1 MKDRPSL
8 PSALDFRALFESA
21 PDLYLVL
28 TPGLT
33 ILAASDTY
41 LRATMTVRE
50 KIVGLGLFE
59 VFPDNP
65 DDPTATGI
73 KNLRASLDRV
83 LENRTSDAM
92 PVDKYDIRRP
102 ESEGGGFEERYWSP
116 VNSAVL
122 GERGEILFV
131 IHRIEDVSEFARIED
146 VTEFARIKQ
155 ERLEQHKATLE
166 LRDQV
171 DQIESEVFRRAQEL
185 HEANRQLRDA
195 NEALSRKDE
204 DQERVKAAIQRASN
218 ESETR
223 VQART
228 AAELETAVSSLRTE
242 VVARKRAVGALAASE
257 QSYRLLFESIPHP
270 MWVYDVDTL
279 GFLAVNDATV
289 AHYGYS
295 AEELLSMTILEI
307 EPPDDIPVVLEAV
320 QPHSPDD
327 VATQVVRRH
336 RKRDGTLI
344 DVEDISRE
352 VVLGGRRARL
362 VLATDI
368 TSRKRQE
375 EALRENE
382 ERYRTVTEA
391 ASDTIITIDEDSII
405 LFVNSAAE
413 QAFGYTTKE
422 LLGQNLTMLIP
433 GHLRVIHHAGVARD
447 AANGKKRM
455 AWNATELSG
464 LHKSGREVPLEVSFG
479 EFMRNGRRFF
489 TGIVRDNTERERLHS
504 QLRQSQK
511 MEAIGELAGGIA
523 HDFNNLLTVISG
535 YSELALTT
543 SDIDDKLRHHLNQIS
558 EAGKRARL
566 LVAQLLAFSRK
577 QLLQPR
583 VLDLNEVVSNTHQ
596 MLGRLIGEDIDLVS
610 IPRPGLG
617 HVLADAG
624 QIEQIILNLSVNA
637 RDAMPS
643 GGKLTIETDNVEL
656 DENYARNHAEVF
668 PGRYVLMAVSD
679 TGYGID
685 AATRAHIFEPFFT
698 TKSLGK
704 GTGLG
709 LSTVYGIVKQS
720 SGHIWLYSEPGKGT
734 TFKVYLPRVDE
745 PVETSEALI
754 PSAESL
760 RGSETLL
767 LAEDEE
773 AVRKLARSVLELY
786 GYNVLEAPSSAEAI
800 DLLKKTANIALLITD
815 VVMPQMSGKELA
827 ANAGTLS
834 PETRILYLSGYTD
847 IAIFHHG
854 VLEGGESFLAK
865 PFTKEGLARKVRE
878 VLDQT

>member
-1 MKDRPSL
+1 MKDRSSFV
-8 PSALDFRALFESA
+8 SALDFQTLFESA

-28 TPGLT
+28 NPDLT
-33 ILAASDTY
+33 ILAASDAY
-41 LRATMTVRE
+41 LRATMTERE
-50 KIVGLGLFE
+50 TIVGLGLFE

-65 DDPTATGI
+65 DDPSATGV

-83 LENRTSDAM
+83 FAKRTSDAM
-92 PVDKYDIRRP
+92 AVDKYDIRRP
-102 ESEGGGFEERYWSP
+102 ESEGGTFEKRYWSP
-116 VNSAVL
+116 VNSLVL
-122 GERGEILFV
+122 GDGGEILYV
-131 IHRIEDVSEFARIED
+131 IHRVED
-146 VTEFARIKQ
+146 VTEFVRLKQ
-155 ERLEQHKATLE
+155 QRLEQHEFTME
-166 LRDQV
+166 LRNRV
-171 DQIESEVFRRAQEL
+171 DQMEAEVFLRAQEL
-185 HEANRQLRDA
+185 HDANRQLREA

-204 DQERVKAAIQRASN
+204 DRERIEAALRSASK
-218 ESETR
+218 EIETR
-223 VQART
+223 VQERT
-228 AAELETAVSSLRTE
+228 AAELEAAVSNLHSE

-270 MWVYDVDTL
+270 MWVYDVETL
-279 GFLAVNDATV
+279 AFLAVNDAAV

-295 AEELLSMTILEI
+295 AEEFLSMTILDI
-307 EPPDDIPVVLEAV
+307 GPPDEIPVVLKAV
-320 QPHSPDD
+320 QALSPEEIT
-327 VATQVVRRH
+327 TQVFRRH
-336 RKRDGTLI
+336 RRRDGTLI

-368 TSRKRQE
+368 TNRKRQE
-375 EALRENE
+375 EALRESE

-391 ASDTIITIDEDSII
+391 ASDTIITIDEDSTI
-405 LFVNSAAE
+405 LFVNRAAE
-413 QAFGYTTKE
+413 EAFGYTTQE
-422 LLGQNLTMLIP
+422 MLGQKLTMLIP
-433 GHLRVIHHAGVARD
+433 GHLNSVHQAGGARYVAT
-447 AANGKKRM
+447 GKKHI
-455 AWNATELSG
+455 AWNATELPG
-464 LHKSGREVPLEVSFG
+464 LHKTGREIPLEVSFG

-489 TGIVRDNTERERLHS
+489 TGIARDNTEREQLHS

-511 MEAIGELAGGIA
+511 MEAIGQLAGGVA

-535 YSELALTT
+535 YCELALTT
-543 SDIDDKLRHHLNQIS
+543 ADIDDKLRHHLDQIS

-583 VLDLNEVVSNTHQ
+583 VLDLNEVVANTHQ
-596 MLGRLIGEDIDLVS
+596 MLRRLIGEDIDLVS

-637 RDAMPS
+637 RDAMPA

-656 DENYARNHAEVF
+656 DENYARKHAEVF
-668 PGRYVLMAVSD
+668 PGRYVLVAVSD
-679 TGYGID
+679 TGYGMD
-685 AATRAHIFEPFFT
+685 AATRARIFEPFFT

-720 SGHIWLYSEPGKGT
+720 GGHIWLYSEPGKGT

-745 PVETSEALI
+745 AVETSEALVEH
-754 PSAESL
+754 AESL

-767 LAEDEE
+767 LTEDEE
-773 AVRKLARSVLELY
+773 AVRRLARSVLEMY
-786 GYNVLEAPSSAEAI
+786 GYNVLEAASGAEAI
-800 DLLKKTANIALLITD
+800 ELLKQTGNIALLITD

-827 ANAGTLS
+827 ANAGRVS
-834 PETRILYLSGYTD
+834 PKMRVLYLSGYAD
-847 IAIFHHG
+847 NAIFHHG
-854 VLEGGESFLAK
+854 VLEEGVSFLAK
-865 PFTKEGLARKVRE
+865 PFTQEGLARKVRQ